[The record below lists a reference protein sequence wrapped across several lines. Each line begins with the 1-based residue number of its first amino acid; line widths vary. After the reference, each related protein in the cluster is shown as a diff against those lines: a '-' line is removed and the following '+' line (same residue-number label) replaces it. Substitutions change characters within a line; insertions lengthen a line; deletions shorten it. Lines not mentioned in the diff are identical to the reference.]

1 MLFVGIDPGLSG
13 AACAFMCREEPSAV
27 SNGGPAFIS
36 DVIDLPV
43 IPDGSKN
50 QLDIEALCDWL
61 LRLPERPTRAFI
73 ENVAAMPSIPGPGG
87 VRRSMGAASAFRF
100 GMAAGQLRGALV
112 ALRTKV
118 ELTHPATWKAFYG
131 LRGADKEA
139 SRLLAIKLHPE
150 IEPLLRRKKDHQ
162 RAEAILI
169 ARHAAE
175 LRFLT

>member
-13 AACAFMCREEPSAV
+13 AACAFMCKEEPSTT

-50 QLDIEALCDWL
+50 QLDIESLCAWV

-73 ENVAAMPSIPGPGG
+73 ENVQAMPSIPGKDGA
-87 VRRSMGAASAFRF
+87 RRSMGAASAFRF

-112 ALRTKV
+112 ALRIKI
-118 ELTHPATWKAFYG
+118 ELTHPATWKAFYD

-139 SRLLAIKLHPE
+139 SRQLALRLHPE
-150 IEPLLRRKKDHQ
+150 AEPLLRRKKDHQ

-175 LRFLT
+175 LRYLT